1 MDMYQKRKKRQEMK
15 SNENKKETQNQTNIN
30 WYPGHMARAR
40 REIGEAV
47 KLVDVV
53 FEIIDARIP
62 RASRNPILNEII
74 GEKPRVIVLN
84 KADLS
89 DKEATQKW
97 IKYFNS
103 KNQIAVVADSN
114 QGNGIKEATD
124 AAYKLMADKISKQ
137 VEKGRTGAGIKA
149 MIVGIPNV
157 GKSTFIN
164 KAAKKQ
170 TAEVGNK
177 PGVTRKN
184 QWVRLSENIN
194 LLDTPGVLW
203 PKFDDEVLARH
214 LAYIGTIKDEILDTE
229 ELALR
234 LIEELL
240 VNHKRELYARYKI
253 ADDFEYDMSY
263 EVMDEIG
270 RKRGCLVRGGEIDYT
285 KVANIVLDEFRNGK
299 IGNITLEEV
308 E

>member
-1 MDMYQKRKKRQEMK
+1 MDMHQKRKMRKEKKNNDSQK
-15 SNENKKETQNQTNIN
+15 SFSKVGIN

-84 KADLS
+84 KADLA

-114 QGNGIKEATD
+114 QGKGIKEATD

>member
-84 KADLS
+84 KADLA
-89 DKEATQKW
+89 DKEATQKG

>member
-15 SNENKKETQNQTNIN
+15 NNENKKETQNQTNIN

-84 KADLS
+84 KADLA

-97 IKYFNS
+97 VKYFNS

-114 QGNGIKEATD
+114 QGKGIKEATD

-240 VNHKRELYARYKI
+240 VNHKKELYARYKV

>member
-1 MDMYQKRKKRQEMK
+1 MFQKIKKRQEK
-15 SNENKKETQNQTNIN
+15 KNNENKKETQNQTNIN

-84 KADLS
+84 KADLA
-89 DKEATQKW
+89 DKEATKKW

-114 QGNGIKEATD
+114 QGKGIKEATD

-240 VNHKRELYARYKI
+240 VNHKKELYARYKV

-270 RKRGCLVRGGEIDYT
+270 KKRGCLVRGGEIDYT

>member
-1 MDMYQKRKKRQEMK
+1 MNDGKQIQ
-15 SNENKKETQNQTNIN
+15 

-62 RASRNPILNEII
+62 VASRNPILNEII
-74 GEKPRVIVLN
+74 GGKPRVIVLN
-84 KADLS
+84 KADLA

-97 IKYFNS
+97 VKYFNS
-103 KNQIAVVADSN
+103 ENQIAVIADSN
-114 QGNGIKEATD
+114 QGKGIKEATD
-124 AAYKLMADKISKQ
+124 AAYKLMADKIDKQ
-137 VEKGRTGAGIKA
+137 AQKGRTGAGIKA

-184 QWVRLSENIN
+184 QWVRLNENIN

-203 PKFDDEVLARH
+203 PKFDDEKLARH
-214 LAYIGTIKDEILDTE
+214 LAYIGTIKDEILDTD

-234 LIEELL
+234 LIEEL
-240 VNHKRELYARYKI
+240 VEKHKNEFYARYKI
-253 ADDFEYDMSY
+253 SEDFEYDMSY
-263 EVMDEIG
+263 EIMDEIG

-285 KVANIVLDEFRNGK
+285 KVANIVLDEFRTGK
-299 IGNITLEEV
+299 IGNFTLEEV

>member
-15 SNENKKETQNQTNIN
+15 NNENKKETQNQTNIN

-40 REIGEAV
+40 REIGGAV

-84 KADLS
+84 KADLA

-114 QGNGIKEATD
+114 QGKGIKEATD

>member
-1 MDMYQKRKKRQEMK
+1 MK
-15 SNENKKETQNQTNIN
+15 EEKSFSKTSIN

-62 RASRNPILNEII
+62 RSSRNPVLNEII
-74 GEKPRVIVLN
+74 GDKPRVIVLN
-84 KADLS
+84 KADLA

-103 KNQIAVVADSN
+103 ENQIAVVADSN
-114 QGNGIKEATD
+114 QGKGIKEVTD
-124 AAYKLMADKISKQ
+124 AAYKLMADKIDKQ
-137 VEKGRTGAGIKA
+137 AQKGRTGAGIKA

-170 TAEVGNK
+170 SAEVGNK

-184 QWVRLSENIN
+184 QWVRLNENIN

-203 PKFDDEVLARH
+203 PKFDNDEMARH
-214 LAYIGTIKDEILDTE
+214 LAYIGTIKDEILDTD

-234 LIEELL
+234 LIEELM
-240 VNHKRELYARYKI
+240 VKHQKELYARYKI
-253 ADDFEYDMSY
+253 SDDFEYDMSY
-263 EVMDEIG
+263 EIMDEIG
-270 RKRGCLVRGGEIDYT
+270 RKRGCLVRGGEVDYT

>member
-1 MDMYQKRKKRQEMK
+1 MNNGKQIQ
-15 SNENKKETQNQTNIN
+15 

-40 REIGEAV
+40 REIGDAI

-62 RASRNPILNEII
+62 VASRNPILNEII
-74 GEKPRVIVLN
+74 GDKPRVIVLN
-84 KADLS
+84 KADLA

-97 IKYFNS
+97 VKYFNNE
-103 KNQIAVVADSN
+103 NQIAVIADSN
-114 QGNGIKEATD
+114 QGKGIKETTE
-124 AAYKLMADKISKQ
+124 AAYKLMSDKIDKQ
-137 VEKGRTGAGIKA
+137 VQKGRTGAGIKV

-184 QWVRLSENIN
+184 QWVRLNENIN

-203 PKFDDEVLARH
+203 PKFDNERLARH
-214 LAYIGTIKDEILDTE
+214 LAYIGTIKDEILDTD

-234 LIEELL
+234 LIEEL
-240 VNHKRELYARYKI
+240 VENHKEEFYARYKI
-253 ADDFEYDMSY
+253 SEDFEYEMSY
-263 EVMDEIG
+263 EIMDEIG
-270 RKRGCLVRGGEIDYT
+270 KKRGCLVRGGEIDYT
-285 KVANIVLDEFRNGK
+285 KVANIVLDEFRTGK
-299 IGNITLEEV
+299 IGNFTLEEV
-308 E
+308 EW

>member
-1 MDMYQKRKKRQEMK
+1 MK
-15 SNENKKETQNQTNIN
+15 EEKSFSKTSIN

-40 REIGEAV
+40 REIGEAL

-62 RASRNPILNEII
+62 RSSRNPVLNEII

-84 KADLS
+84 KADLA

-103 KNQIAVVADSN
+103 ENQIAVVADSN
-114 QGNGIKEATD
+114 QGKGIKEATD
-124 AAYKLMADKISKQ
+124 AAYKLMADKIDKQ
-137 VEKGRTGAGIKA
+137 AQKGRTGAGIKA

-170 TAEVGNK
+170 SAEVGNK

-184 QWVRLSENIN
+184 QWVKLNENIN

-203 PKFDDEVLARH
+203 PKFDNDEMARH
-214 LAYIGTIKDEILDTE
+214 LAYIGTIKDEILDTD

-234 LIEELL
+234 LIEELMGK
-240 VNHKRELYARYKI
+240 HQKELYARYKI
-253 ADDFEYDMSY
+253 SDDFEYDMSY
-263 EVMDEIG
+263 EIMDEIG
-270 RKRGCLVRGGEIDYT
+270 RKRGCLVRGGEVDYT

>member
-1 MDMYQKRKKRQEMK
+1 M
-15 SNENKKETQNQTNIN
+15 
-30 WYPGHMARAR
+30 
-40 REIGEAV
+40 
-47 KLVDVV
+47 
-53 FEIIDARIP
+53 
-62 RASRNPILNEII
+62 
-74 GEKPRVIVLN
+74 LN
-84 KADLS
+84 KADLA

>member
-84 KADLS
+84 KADLA

-253 ADDFEYDMSY
+253 ADGFEYDMSY

>member
-84 KADLS
+84 KADLA

-114 QGNGIKEATD
+114 QGKGIKEATD

-240 VNHKRELYARYKI
+240 VNHKKELYARYKI

>member
-84 KADLS
+84 KADLA

-234 LIEELL
+234 LIEERL

>member
-1 MDMYQKRKKRQEMK
+1 MDMHQKRKMRQEIKNSKEENVK
-15 SNENKKETQNQTNIN
+15 STNIN

-74 GEKPRVIVLN
+74 GDKPRVIVLN
-84 KADLS
+84 KADLA
-89 DKEATQKW
+89 DKDATQKW

-114 QGNGIKEATD
+114 QGKGIKEATD
-124 AAYKLMADKISKQ
+124 AAYKLMADKINRQ

-240 VNHKRELYARYKI
+240 EKHKKELYARYKI

>member
-15 SNENKKETQNQTNIN
+15 SDENKKETQNQTNIN

-84 KADLS
+84 KADLA